1 MKKIVDYVKEVEE
14 LTEKKI
20 IWNKE
25 QVKNDILIN
34 IKFYQH
40 ERLIHL
46 IVTAFVGIIAITF
59 FSLGMAFQNL
69 SLIIL
74 FACML
79 VLFVPYIFYYYTMEN
94 SVQKLYDLY
103 FKIK

>member
-1 MKKIVDYVKEVEE
+1 MKKIVNYVKEVEE

-25 QVKNDILIN
+25 QVKKDILIN

-46 IVTAFVGIIAITF
+46 IVTAFVGIVAITF
-59 FSLGMAFQNL
+59 FSLGIAYQNM

-74 FACML
+74 FICML
-79 VLFVPYIFYYYTMEN
+79 TLFIPYIFYYYTMEYN
-94 SVQKLYDLY
+94 VQKLYDLY